1 MMGSQSEESMND
13 TLQKASLISEQKQTR
28 SRPNSSLIPRHTVQ
42 SPASMPLPSALPSR
56 AALPG
61 RQRFGEDG
69 RKWSC
74 KPGLGHALP
83 MCYFGPGYVVKLAW

>member
-1 MMGSQSEESMND
+1 MND
-13 TLQKASLISEQKQTR
+13 TLQKASLISEQRQTR
-28 SRPNSSLIPRHTVQ
+28 SRPNSSPILRHTVQ
-42 SPASMPLPSALPSR
+42 SPASMPLLGSGEKPIALPFQ

-61 RQRFGEDG
+61 RQRFCEDG

-74 KPGLGHALP
+74 EPGLGYALP